1 MRFLFL
7 LPFLMA
13 GNLLAQS
20 EQQLADYLKRHPEA
34 DKNGDGK
41 LTRQEARDHRRRDP
55 SRGDNLSSRSHIP
68 GIKISL
74 AEAPLENVRLES
86 PDGVTLDFAYRKPK
100 GEGPL
105 PAILFFHGGGGYSNL
120 DGLRKNLL
128 IGAVQTRFLQR
139 GFITVQ
145 STRRPYWKSAKGDRP
160 TGFSDAV
167 DDAKRVVERVKYLP
181 GVDPDR
187 VILYGGSGGGIL
199 AIVTAS
205 RIGVAGV
212 IAGEPATVVALD
224 PRTGQSASPATYR
237 PLMEKP
243 HEKFSGG
250 RRQEMLAW
258 MEKIESPILILQGKP
273 VGLYR
278 SNFEILIPEMKKLG
292 KDISHI
298 TYPGLS
304 HGFYWGTAKT
314 GTTQATVKKILKDT
328 VEFIDKHTG
337 K

>member
-7 LPFLMA
+7 LPTVLA
-13 GNLLAQS
+13 CNLLAQS
-20 EQQLADYLKRHPEA
+20 EQRLAGYFERHPEA
-34 DKNGDGK
+34 DKNKDGK
-41 LTRQEARDHRRRDP
+41 LTRQEARDHRQRDP

-74 AEAPLENVRLES
+74 ADAPLENVRLKS

-100 GEGPL
+100 GEEPL

-128 IGAVQTRFLQR
+128 NGAVQTRFLQR

-145 STRRPYWKSAKGDRP
+145 STRRPYWKAAKGNRP
-160 TGFSDAV
+160 TGFHDAV
-167 DDAKRVVERVKYLP
+167 EDAKRVVERVKRLP

-205 RIGVAGV
+205 RIRVV
-212 IAGEPATVVALD
+212 CVVAGEPATVVALD

-237 PLMEKP
+237 PLMENP
-243 HEKFSGG
+243 MEKFSGQ
-250 RRQEMLAW
+250 RRNEMVDW
-258 MEKIESPILILQGKP
+258 MKKIDCPILLLQGEP
-273 VGLYR
+273 VGLYK

-298 TYPGLS
+298 GFPGMN
-304 HGFYWGTAKT
+304 HGFYWGTSRT
-314 GTTQATVKKILKDT
+314 GATKVTVEKILKDT
-328 VEFIDKHTG
+328 VAFIDKHTAR
-337 K
+337 